1 MRPRFD
7 LDDPGDV
14 AALCLLV
21 CIGLAILSQV
31 LE

>member
-1 MRPRFD
+1 MRRFD
-7 LDDPGDV
+7 LGDPGDV
-14 AALCLLV
+14 AALCLMA